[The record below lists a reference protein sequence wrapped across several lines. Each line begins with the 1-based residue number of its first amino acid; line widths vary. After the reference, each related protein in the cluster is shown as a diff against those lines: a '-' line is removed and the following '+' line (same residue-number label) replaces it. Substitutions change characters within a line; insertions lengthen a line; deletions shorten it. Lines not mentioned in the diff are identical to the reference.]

1 VWDLGRAYFDAGK
14 GEDALEHWKR
24 NLPLHPMTSYRGMI
38 DYYSVK
44 GDLETTGEIVKEME
58 KVGPTD

>member
-1 VWDLGRAYFDAGK
+1 
-14 GEDALEHWKR
+14 LEYWKR

-38 DYYSVK
+38 DYYIAN
-44 GDLETTGEIVKEME
+44 GDLETAGDIVKVME